1 MKCTYDKCTEE
12 EVCDNFLDEWGP
24 KQIDMNIWGWLWLTE
39 SHLNRVPCGYLIGRN
54 KHKCSDKDMLSF
66 LFVCLCFLYTI
77 SS

>member
-39 SHLNRVPCGYLIGRN
+39 SHLVDILLAGINTNVEIKIC
-54 KHKCSDKDMLSF
+54 
-66 LFVCLCFLYTI
+66 
-77 SS
+77 